1 MSGQSQNK
9 KNLSLDITTVFV
21 SKGFYQ
27 GSPAYDWLS
36 LKKLSKF
43 REFYRNLSIETGHVK
58 RRSKVGHEKIRTKK
72 RFKIGNNLTATPE
85 NFHHDNIHRR
95 DLIQFGHNGDLLR
108 EINKPKHSK
117 VTWKHFGDLVERC
130 ETLCFCI
137 TIQFGPFARLT

>member
-43 REFYRNLSIETGHVK
+43 KEFYRNLSIETGHPK
-58 RRSKVGHEKIRTKK
+58 RKSKVEREKVRTKK
-72 RFKIGNNLTATPE
+72 RFKIGNSLTATPE
-85 NFHHDNIHRR
+85 NFHYDSIRR
-95 DLIQFGHNGDLLR
+95 KDLIEFCHKWGLLKD
-108 EINKPKHSK
+108 EVNMSH
-117 VTWKHFGDLVERC
+117 
-130 ETLCFCI
+130 
-137 TIQFGPFARLT
+137 